1 MIPKEKLEKIR
12 KAIRRIEITT
22 RKVVNETLAGQYHSV
37 FKGKGMEFDSV
48 REYVPGD
55 DVRNIDWNVTARTGR
70 PFTKQ
75 FSEEREL
82 TVLMVVDAS
91 ASMNFGTSSEFKNEQ
106 AAVVSALLAFSAIK
120 NNDRVGLLIFTQD
133 IELYLPPRKGRQHAL
148 RLVREVLFFEAAGKG
163 SDINSALEYV
173 STTQKKKAVIF
184 LISDFIDKGYHKSLQ
199 MLEKRHDV
207 IAIQTLDPRE
217 ISLEKMGMLRTKDP
231 ETGEILVIDTN
242 SKRWRNDYSQIQ
254 KKEQLLLE
262 RFLKINGIDHLILR
276 TDQPYD
282 AEIVKFFRKRASGV
296 KK

>member
-55 DVRNIDWNVTARTGR
+55 DVRSIDWNVTARAGR

-91 ASMNFGTSSEFKNEQ
+91 ASMNFGTTGEFKNEQ

-120 NNDRVGLLIFTQD
+120 NNDRVGLLIFSDD
-133 IELYLPPRKGRQHAL
+133 IELFLPPRKGRQHAL
-148 RLVREVLFFEAAGKG
+148 RLVREVLFFEAQGKG
-163 SDINSALEYV
+163 SDINSAMEYV
-173 STTQKKKAVIF
+173 SRTQKKKAVVF
-184 LISDFIDKGYHKSLQ
+184 LISDFIDKGFHKSLQ
-199 MLEKRHDV
+199 MLERKHDV
-207 IAIQTLDPRE
+207 IAIQTVDPRE
-217 ISLEKMGMLRTKDP
+217 FSLEKMGMIRMKDP

-242 SKRWRNDYSQIQ
+242 SRRWRHDFQRFQ
-254 KKEQLLLE
+254 EREQNQLE
-262 RFLKINGIDHLILR
+262 RYFKVNGIDHLLLR
-276 TDQPYD
+276 TDRPYD
-282 AEIVKFFRKRASGV
+282 SEIVKFFRKRAAGV
-296 KK
+296 R

>member
-1 MIPKEKLEKIR
+1 MIPKETLEKIR

-91 ASMNFGTSSEFKNEQ
+91 ASMNFGTTSEFKNEQ

-120 NNDRVGLLIFTQD
+120 NNDRVGLLIFTNEN
-133 IELYLPPRKGRQHAL
+133 ELYLPLKRVASML
-148 RLVREVLFFEAAGKG
+148 CAWSVR
-163 SDINSALEYV
+163 SS
-173 STTQKKKAVIF
+173 S
-184 LISDFIDKGYHKSLQ
+184 
-199 MLEKRHDV
+199 
-207 IAIQTLDPRE
+207 
-217 ISLEKMGMLRTKDP
+217 
-231 ETGEILVIDTN
+231 
-242 SKRWRNDYSQIQ
+242 SKP
-254 KKEQLLLE
+254 
-262 RFLKINGIDHLILR
+262 G
-276 TDQPYD
+276 
-282 AEIVKFFRKRASGV
+282 
-296 KK
+296 

>member
-1 MIPKEKLEKIR
+1 MIPKETLEKIR

-91 ASMNFGTSSEFKNEQ
+91 ASMNFGTTSEFKNEQ

-120 NNDRVGLLIFTQD
+120 NNDRVGLLIFTNEN
-133 IELYLPPRKGRQHAL
+133 ELYLPPKKGRIHAL
-148 RLVREVLFFEAAGKG
+148 RLVREVLFFEARGKS
-163 SDINSALEYV
+163 SDINAALEYV
-173 STTQKKKAVIF
+173 SRTQKKKSVIF
-184 LISDFIDKGYHKSLQ
+184 LISDFIDKGYQKSLQ
-199 MLEKRHDV
+199 LLERRHDV
-207 IAIQTLDPRE
+207 IAIQTQDPRE
-217 ISLEKMGMLRTKDP
+217 ISLERMGMVRMKDP
-231 ETGEILVIDTN
+231 ESGEILFIDTN
-242 SKRWRNDYSQIQ
+242 SKRWRKEFQQ
-254 KKEQLLLE
+254 MQEKEQQQLE
-262 RFLKINGIDHLILR
+262 RFLKVNGIDHLLLK
-276 TDQPYD
+276 TDESYD
-282 AEIVKFFRKRASGV
+282 AEIVKFFRKRAAGL
-296 KK
+296 K

>member
-55 DVRNIDWNVTARTGR
+55 DVRSIDWNVTARAGR

-91 ASMNFGTSSEFKNEQ
+91 ASMNFGTTGEFKNEQ

-120 NNDRVGLLIFTQD
+120 NNDRVGLLIFSDD

-148 RLVREVLFFEAAGKG
+148 RLVREVLFFEAEGKG

-173 STTQKKKAVIF
+173 SRTQKKKAVIF
-184 LISDFIDKGYHKSLQ
+184 LISDFMDKGYQKSLQ
-199 MLEKRHDV
+199 MLERKHDV
-207 IAIQTLDPRE
+207 IAIQTIDPRE
-217 ISLEKMGMLRTKDP
+217 MNLERMGMLRMKDP

-242 SKRWRNDYSQIQ
+242 SKRWRQDYSRLQEM
-254 KKEQLLLE
+254 EQNQLE
-262 RFLKINGIDHLILR
+262 RFLKIHGIDHLLLR
-276 TDQPYD
+276 TDRPYD
-282 AEIVKFFRKRASGV
+282 SEIVKFFRKRAAGV
-296 KK
+296 K